1 MEVSTTMSA
10 NYIAQP
16 DLGFIAEIRGLG
28 GETLKKCYQCATC
41 SVACPIAP
49 EDSPFPRKEMIAAS
63 WGLKDKLISN
73 GDIWLCH
80 QCGDCTDMCPRGAAP
95 GDVLAAVR
103 SAAITEYATP
113 KPLAKAVNDPS
124 KLPLLV
130 GIPAAWFALL
140 AIITTGFGGTM
151 EKIFHFLFGDALGGR
166 LHWSHAHPGSEHV
179 IAHSNFVSTWFV
191 DMTFVP
197 TAIFATA
204 VFFLALKRFIV
215 DIHENAVLEGK
226 TDKTSLDYKALL
238 MSIKNVIPTV
248 LKHDKFNQCGSNKDR
263 ATPHMM
269 VLFAFIGLFVVTA
282 VCGIMLYVGGYAGPY
297 PQLNPIKW
305 LANIAGVSLVIGSGI
320 MIKNR
325 LTNKEQITAYKDW
338 FILGVVF
345 TLGLT
350 GMLTEMA
357 RLADIAWLAYFFY
370 WIHLVAIFELFAFLP
385 FSKMAHI
392 VYRTVAMG
400 YADYANRK

>member
-1 MEVSTTMSA
+1 MSA
-10 NYIAQP
+10 NYIPQP

-63 WGLKDKLISN
+63 WGLKDKLIGN
-73 GDIWLCH
+73 ADIWLCH

-95 GDVLAAVR
+95 GDVLAAIR

-113 KPLAKAVNDPS
+113 KALAKAVNDPS
-124 KLPLLV
+124 KLPLLL

-140 AIITTGFGGTM
+140 AIITTAFGGIM

-197 TAIFATA
+197 IAIFATG

-215 DIHENAVLEGK
+215 DIHDNAVLEGK

-238 MSIKNVIPTV
+238 QSVINVIPMV
-248 LKHDKFNQCGSNKDR
+248 LKHDKFNQCEANKDR

-269 VLFAFIGLFVVTA
+269 VLFAFIGLAIVTA

-305 LANIAGVSLVIGSGI
+305 LANIAGVSLVIGSGM

-325 LTNKEQITAYKDW
+325 LTNKTQITAYKDW
-338 FILGVVF
+338 FILIVVF
-345 TLGLT
+345 TLGLS

-357 RLADIAWLAYFFY
+357 RLAGVAWISYFFY
-370 WIHLVAIFELFAFLP
+370 WIHLIAIFELFMFLP
-385 FSKMAHI
+385 YSKMAHI

>member
-1 MEVSTTMSA
+1 MSA
-10 NYIAQP
+10 NYIPQP
-16 DLGFIAEIRGLG
+16 DLGFITEIKGLG

-63 WGLKDKLISN
+63 WGLKDKLIGN
-73 GDIWLCH
+73 ADIWLCH

-95 GDVLAAVR
+95 GDVLAAIR

-113 KPLAKAVNDPS
+113 KALAKAVNDPS
-124 KLPLLV
+124 KLPLLLGV
-130 GIPAAWFALL
+130 PAAWFALL
-140 AIITTGFGGTM
+140 AIITMGFGGTM
-151 EKIFHFLFGDALGGR
+151 DKIFHFLFGDALGGR
-166 LHWSHAHPGSEHV
+166 LHWSHAHEGAEHV
-179 IAHSNFVSTWFV
+179 IAHADFVSTWFV

-197 TAIFATA
+197 TAIFATV
-204 VFFLALKRFIV
+204 VFFLALKRFVV
-215 DIHENAVLEGK
+215 DIHDNAVLEGK

-238 MSIKNVIPTV
+238 LSVKNVIPMV
-248 LKHDKFNQCGSNKDR
+248 LKHDKFNQCEANKDR

-282 VCGIMLYVGGYAGPY
+282 VCGTMLYVGGYAGPY

-305 LANIAGVSLVIGSGI
+305 LANIAGVSLVIGSGM

-325 LTNKEQITAYKDW
+325 LANKDQVTAYKDW

-345 TLGLT
+345 TLGLS

-357 RLADIAWLAYFFY
+357 RLAHIAWLAYFFY

>member
-1 MEVSTTMSA
+1 MSA

-16 DLGFIAEIRGLG
+16 DLEFIAEIRGLG

-49 EDSPFPRKEMIAAS
+49 ENSPFPRKEMIAAS

-95 GDVLAAVR
+95 GDVLAAIR
-103 SAAITEYATP
+103 AAAITEYATP
-113 KPLAKAVNDPS
+113 KALAKAINDPS
-124 KLPLLV
+124 KLPLLL

-140 AIITTGFGGTM
+140 AIITMGFGGVM
-151 EKIFHFLFGDALGGR
+151 EKIFHTLFVDALGGR
-166 LHWSHAHPGSEHV
+166 LHWSHAHEGAEHI
-179 IAHSNFVSTWFV
+179 IAHSNFISTWFV

-238 MSIKNVIPTV
+238 MSVKNVIPMV
-248 LKHDKFNQCGSNKDR
+248 LKHDKFNQCSSNKDR

-269 VLFAFIGLFVVTA
+269 VLFAFIGLFIVTA

-325 LTNKEQITAYKDW
+325 LANKTQITTYKDW

-345 TLGLT
+345 AIGLS

-357 RLADIAWLAYFFY
+357 RLAEVAWLSYFFY
-370 WIHLVAIFELFAFLP
+370 WIHLIAIFNLFAFLP